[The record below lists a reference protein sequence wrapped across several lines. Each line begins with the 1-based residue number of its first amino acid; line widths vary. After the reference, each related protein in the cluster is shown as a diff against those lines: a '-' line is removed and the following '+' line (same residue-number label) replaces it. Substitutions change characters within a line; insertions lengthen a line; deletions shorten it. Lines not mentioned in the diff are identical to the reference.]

1 MQDKPLVSIVLGSV
15 SDWETMKHCA
25 QTLENFGV
33 PYERNI
39 ASAHRTPAKATEIA
53 STAQARGIKVIIA
66 AAGGAAHLAGVLA
79 AHTRL
84 PIIGVP
90 MKGWATD
97 GMDSLLSTVQMP
109 RGVPV
114 LTVAIGKAGAVNAAI
129 AAVQMLALSDD
140 AYAQKL
146 EAFREKQTRDV
157 LDAKFP
163 ARPWLRL
170 ARASR
175 DKCTKNAPA
184 KLIAPRTDER
194 KNYAR
199 KGR

>member
-15 SDWETMKHCA
+15 SDWETMKNCA

-129 AAVQMLALSDD
+129 AAVQMR
-140 AYAQKL
+140 YPTMP
-146 EAFREKQTRDV
+146 TRRSSKHS
-157 LDAKFP
+157 AKS
-163 ARPWLRL
+163 R
-170 ARASR
+170 RAMCS
-175 DKCTKNAPA
+175 TQNF
-184 KLIAPRTDER
+184 RTDKTPPES
-194 KNYAR
+194 NPPGAPTASACAR
-199 KGR
+199 F